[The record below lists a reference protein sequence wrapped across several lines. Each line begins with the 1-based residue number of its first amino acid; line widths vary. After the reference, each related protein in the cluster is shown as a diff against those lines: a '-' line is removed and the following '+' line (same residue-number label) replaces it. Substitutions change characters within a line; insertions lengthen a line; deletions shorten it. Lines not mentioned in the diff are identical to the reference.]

1 VAGNDTLMSLSS
13 SHGLPGWIRSRPFLF
28 AGTLRWLNIHRRY
41 RFLLPVGI
49 VLLLAAAGLLTLP
62 YAGHALTAVAQFPLT
77 SFASLVAACAIATA
91 HRKAHVR
98 RSLVDSWLAPLAAP
112 SSAVMR
118 MLLAPLIQLLLLA
131 LAIAIPMLAG
141 TLSWP
146 RAETLWLTVG
156 AAYLV
161 GSLIGWFSHGGSRA
175 AAPAFHYVTVRKARE
190 NWADAPRLEPLS
202 YWAIGQARALAKPQV
217 AANAMLLVLVAI
229 PLGTPGQQAIA
240 IAAGAWVLLYVGS
253 LFIAT
258 VRVAFKAT
266 RWLAIT
272 NIRYLELSAALGY
285 RVVLAQLWVWG
296 WVLFLTYA
304 AALPWA
310 LRVGVP
316 LLLLFLFLTCA
327 VILVSSWIAMKS
339 VGMRSS

>member
-1 VAGNDTLMSLSS
+1 VAGNDVLMSLSS
-13 SHGLPGWIRSRPFLF
+13 SQGLPPWLRTRPFLL
-28 AGTLRWLNIHRRY
+28 AATLRWVNIHRRY
-41 RFLLPVGI
+41 RFLLPTSI

-62 YAGHALTAVAQFPLT
+62 YVGHALEAAAQFPLT
-77 SFASLVAACAIATA
+77 AFTSLVAACAIATA

-112 SSAVMR
+112 SSFVLR
-118 MLLAPLIQLLLLA
+118 MLLAPLVQLILLA
-131 LAIAIPMLAG
+131 SAIAIPLVAG

-146 RAETLWLTVG
+146 GAVTLWLTVG

-161 GSLIGWFSHGGSRA
+161 GSLIGWSSHRGSRT
-175 AAPAFHYVTVRKARE
+175 AAPAFHYVTVRKPRG
-190 NWADAPRLEPLS
+190 NWAEAPRLEPLS
-202 YWAIGQARALAKPQV
+202 YWAIGQARAIAKPQV

-258 VRVAFKAT
+258 VRVAFKAA

-272 NIRYLELSAALGY
+272 NITFLKLSAALGY
-285 RVVLAQLWVWG
+285 RVVFAQLWVWG
-296 WVLFLTYA
+296 WVVFLTYA
-304 AALPWA
+304 AALPGA
-310 LRVGVP
+310 LRVGLP
-316 LLLLFLFLTCA
+316 LLLLFSFSTCA
-327 VILVSSWIAMKS
+327 VIMVASWVAMKA
-339 VGMRSS
+339 VGMRSP